1 MQDVV
6 KDDSDRLSGVSD
18 ALRRRLGADRFD
30 LWLGGRTR
38 LEFVGNTLRVV
49 CASRAE
55 LLFLRRN
62 LHRPLAECCVATCS
76 PAPTVV
82 FHEAA
87 PGANGDEPVAA
98 TRTMASIAMSSVP
111 AAAISPTPL
120 RVAAATR
127 PTAEAPTPRT
137 NVRTFETFACGSS
150 NRLALQAARDL
161 AEHPGR
167 FSPLLLSGPVG
178 CGKSHLVEA
187 IEHAARR
194 ARGRVRSV
202 AITSEQFTTEFLEAL
217 HRRAVPGFRHKMRG
231 IDLLLVDDVHF
242 FVGKR
247 ATIEELNY
255 TIDTLQARGGQV
267 VLTSECS
274 VADLAAFSPE
284 LAARI
289 GGGLAVAIDPPD
301 FAVRLGVVRHI
312 AERVKAALCDAVI
325 ELVAR
330 QVVGSARLL
339 AGAINRL
346 VATSMASS
354 QAITLEFAER
364 VIADFCQQHA
374 PQVRLPDIQ
383 RAVCDLFGVEPATLR
398 SQRRT
403 RAVAEPRML
412 CMWLARRYTRA
423 ALSEI
428 GEFFGGRSHSTVVSA
443 KRKFDEMINE
453 GGEVVIGDRPCRID
467 EAIRRIEARL
477 RTG

>member
-1 MQDVV
+1 
-6 KDDSDRLSGVSD
+6 
-18 ALRRRLGADRFD
+18 
-30 LWLGGRTR
+30 
-38 LEFVGNTLRVV
+38 VV

-82 FHEAA
+82 FHESA
-87 PGANGDEPVAA
+87 PGAIVDEPTAA
-98 TRTMASIAMSSVP
+98 TRMMASVATSSALAP
-111 AAAISPTPL
+111 APAPPRMAAAS
-120 RVAAATR
+120 R
-127 PTAEAPTPRT
+127 PTVETQAPRT

-178 CGKSHLVEA
+178 CGKSHLLEA

-231 IDLLLVDDVHF
+231 IDLLLVDDVNF
-242 FVGKR
+242 FAGKR

-255 TIDTLQARGGQV
+255 TIDTLQTRGGQV
-267 VLTSECS
+267 VLTSES
-274 VADLAAFSPE
+274 PVADLAAFSPE

-289 GGGLAVAIDPPD
+289 SGGLAVAIEPPD
-301 FAVRLGVVRHI
+301 FAVRLGVVRRI

-325 ELVAR
+325 ELIAR

-346 VATSMASS
+346 VATSMAAS
-354 QAITLEFAER
+354 QSITLEFAEK

>member
-38 LEFVGNTLRVV
+38 LELVGNTLRVV

-87 PGANGDEPVAA
+87 PGTNSDESGSAARTTASVA
-98 TRTMASIAMSSVP
+98 SSSALP
-111 AAAISPTPL
+111 AAIAPAPL
-120 RVAAATR
+120 RLAAASR
-127 PTAEAPTPRT
+127 PTIEAPTSRT
-137 NVRTFETFACGSS
+137 NLRTFETFTCGSS
-150 NRLALQAARDL
+150 NRLAMQAARDL

-178 CGKSHLVEA
+178 CGKSHLLEA

-242 FVGKR
+242 FAGKR

-255 TIDTLQARGGQV
+255 TIDTLQTRGGQV
-267 VLTSECS
+267 VLTSECL

-289 GGGLAVAIDPPD
+289 GGGLAVAIEPPD
-301 FAVRLGVVRHI
+301 FAVRLGVVRRI

-325 ELVAR
+325 ELIAR

-346 VATSMASS
+346 VATSMAAS
-354 QAITLEFAER
+354 QSITLEFAEK

-383 RAVCDLFGVEPATLR
+383 RAVCDLFGVEPAMLR

-428 GEFFGGRSHSTVVSA
+428 GDFFGGRSHSTVVSA

>member
-6 KDDSDRLSGVSD
+6 KDDSDRLSGICD

-38 LEFVGNTLRVV
+38 LELIGNTLRVV
-49 CASRAE
+49 CVSRAE
-55 LLFLRRN
+55 LVFLRRN

-87 PGANGDEPVAA
+87 PGAIGDEPSAP
-98 TRTMASIAMSSVP
+98 TRTMASVASTSAPTSAMAV
-111 AAAISPTPL
+111 APL

-127 PTAEAPTPRT
+127 PTVEPPTPRT
-137 NVRTFETFACGSS
+137 NARTFETFACGSS

-231 IDLLLVDDVHF
+231 IDLLLVEDVHF
-242 FVGKR
+242 FAGKR

-267 VLTSECS
+267 VLTSES
-274 VADLAAFSPE
+274 PVADLAAVSTE

-289 GGGLAVAIDPPD
+289 AGGLAVTIDPPD
-301 FAVRLGVVRHI
+301 FAVRLGVVRRI

-325 ELVAR
+325 ELIAR

-346 VATSMASS
+346 VATSMAAS

>member
-1 MQDVV
+1 
-6 KDDSDRLSGVSD
+6 
-18 ALRRRLGADRFD
+18 
-30 LWLGGRTR
+30 
-38 LEFVGNTLRVV
+38 
-49 CASRAE
+49 
-55 LLFLRRN
+55 
-62 LHRPLAECCVATCS
+62 
-76 PAPTVV
+76 
-82 FHEAA
+82 
-87 PGANGDEPVAA
+87 
-98 TRTMASIAMSSVP
+98 
-111 AAAISPTPL
+111 
-120 RVAAATR
+120 
-127 PTAEAPTPRT
+127 
-137 NVRTFETFACGSS
+137 
-150 NRLALQAARDL
+150 
-161 AEHPGR
+161 
-167 FSPLLLSGPVG
+167 
-178 CGKSHLVEA
+178 
-187 IEHAARR
+187 
-194 ARGRVRSV
+194 
-202 AITSEQFTTEFLEAL
+202 
-217 HRRAVPGFRHKMRG
+217 MRG

-242 FVGKR
+242 FAGKR

-267 VLTSECS
+267 VLTSDCS
-274 VADLAAFSPE
+274 VADIAAFSPE

-301 FAVRLGVVRHI
+301 FAVRLGVVRNI
-312 AERVKAALCDAVI
+312 VTRVKAGLCEAVI

-346 VATSMASS
+346 VATSMAAS
-354 QAITLEFAER
+354 QAITLEFAEP

-398 SQRRT
+398 SQKRT
-403 RAVAEPRML
+403 RCVAEPRML

-443 KRKFDEMINE
+443 KRKFDEMVSA
-453 GGEVVIGDRPCRID
+453 GGEVIIGDRPCRID